1 MENLEIAKTTLLE
14 NDYSIVLVKENEIV
28 NTSRKNG
35 LLPILDLY
43 NNDKSILENA
53 IVADKVIGK
62 AAALILKEANIKELY
77 AELISENAIELLDKT
92 NIKYRYNKKVR
103 EIRNRDNTDICPMEE
118 LALESNNAD
127 ELIEKIKEKFN

>member
-14 NDYSIVLVKENEIV
+14 NDYSIVLVKENKIV

-43 NNDKSILENA
+43 NNDKSILESA

-92 NIKYRYNKKVR
+92 NIKYKYNKKVR
-103 EIRNRDNTDICPMEE
+103 EIRNRDNTSICPIEE

>member
-43 NNDKSILENA
+43 NNDKSILESA

-77 AELISENAIELLDKT
+77 AKLISENAIELLDKT
-92 NIKYRYNKKVR
+92 NIKYKYNKKVR

-127 ELIEKIKEKFN
+127 ELIKKIKEKFN

>member
-77 AELISENAIELLDKT
+77 AELISENAIELIDKT
-92 NIKYRYNKKVR
+92 NIKYKYNRKVR
-103 EIRNRDNTDICPMEE
+103 EIRNRDNTAICPMEE

-127 ELIEKIKEKFN
+127 EFIEKIKEKFN

>member
-92 NIKYRYNKKVR
+92 NIKYKYNKKVR

>member
-43 NNDKSILENA
+43 NNDKSILESA

>member
-14 NDYSIVLVKENEIV
+14 KDYSIVLVKENEIV

>member
-43 NNDKSILENA
+43 NNDKSILESA

-77 AELISENAIELLDKT
+77 AKLISENAIELLDKT
-92 NIKYRYNKKVR
+92 NIKYKYNKKGLKWNFSQS
-103 EIRNRDNTDICPMEE
+103 I
-118 LALESNNAD
+118 L
-127 ELIEKIKEKFN
+127 KI

>member
-35 LLPILDLY
+35 ILPILDLY

-92 NIKYRYNKKVR
+92 NIKYKYNKKVR

>member
-43 NNDKSILENA
+43 NNDKSILESA

-92 NIKYRYNKKVR
+92 NIKYKYNKKVR

>member
-1 MENLEIAKTTLLE
+1 M
-14 NDYSIVLVKENEIV
+14 
-28 NTSRKNG
+28 
-35 LLPILDLY
+35 PILDLY
-43 NNDKSILENA
+43 NNDKSILKNA

>member
-14 NDYSIVLVKENEIV
+14 KDYSIVLVKENEIV

-92 NIKYRYNKKVR
+92 NIKYKYNKKVR

>member
-43 NNDKSILENA
+43 NNDKSILESA

-92 NIKYRYNKKVR
+92 NIKYKYNIKVR
-103 EIRNRDNTDICPMEE
+103 EIRNRDNTAICPMEE

>member
-53 IVADKVIGK
+53 I
-62 AAALILKEANIKELY
+62 
-77 AELISENAIELLDKT
+77 ELLDKT
-92 NIKYRYNKKVR
+92 NIKYKYNKKVR
-103 EIRNRDNTDICPMEE
+103 EIRNRDNTAICPMEE

>member
-43 NNDKSILENA
+43 NNDKSILESA

-77 AELISENAIELLDKT
+77 AKLISENAIELLDKT
-92 NIKYRYNKKVR
+92 NIKYKYNKKVR

>member
-77 AELISENAIELLDKT
+77 AKLISENAIELLDKT
-92 NIKYRYNKKVR
+92 NIKYKYNKKVR

-127 ELIEKIKEKFN
+127 ELIKKIKEKFN

>member
-92 NIKYRYNKKVR
+92 NIKYKYNKKVR

-127 ELIEKIKEKFN
+127 ELIKKIKEKFN

>member
-43 NNDKSILENA
+43 NNDKSILKNA

>member
-77 AELISENAIELLDKT
+77 AELISENAIELIDKT

>member
-43 NNDKSILENA
+43 NNDKSILESA

-92 NIKYRYNKKVR
+92 NIKYKYNKKVR

-127 ELIEKIKEKFN
+127 ELIKKIKEKFN

>member
-127 ELIEKIKEKFN
+127 ELIEKIKEKFI

>member
-43 NNDKSILENA
+43 NNDKSILESA

-77 AELISENAIELLDKT
+77 AKLISENAIELLDKT
-92 NIKYRYNKKVR
+92 NIKYKYNKKVR

-118 LALESNNAD
+118 LDLESNNAD
-127 ELIEKIKEKFN
+127 ELIKKIKEKFN